1 MSYNDPNQPYGQGQ
15 PQQPPYGQPP
25 TQYTPSPTDY
35 RQGQQPYGQPPP
47 QAYGQQGQ
55 PYGGYPPASN
65 YAQPQ
70 KKSSLR
76 WLWITLAI
84 VGGILVLACGGCIVA
99 SYAGIN
105 FLGQTVTS
113 VLGPTTTANAYYQAI
128 QNRDYTSAYTYLDT
142 SGVTVAGQTVTQDA
156 FVKAAQLYDTAK
168 GPVTSFNQ
176 TTVNVDSSGNTAS
189 VTMSVT
195 RNGSPYTVNLQLKKV
210 GSDWKITA
218 ADNF

>member
-1 MSYNDPNQPYGQGQ
+1 M
-15 PQQPPYGQPP
+15 
-25 TQYTPSPTDY
+25 
-35 RQGQQPYGQPPP
+35 
-47 QAYGQQGQ
+47 
-55 PYGGYPPASN
+55 
-65 YAQPQ
+65 
-70 KKSSLR
+70 
-76 WLWITLAI
+76 
-84 VGGILVLACGGCIVA
+84 
-99 SYAGIN
+99 
-105 FLGQTVTS
+105 TS

-142 SGVTVAGQTVTQDA
+142 NGVTVAGQTVTQDA